1 MRSQRPS
8 LRRLMATKCPQIH
21 TSNSKHTCNI
31 WSKLYLS
38 ITYLVNKMYINKH
51 HIFSVL
57 KEQHESE
64 MSQLESLVVSSQEL
78 LGKQSKK
85 FMKELDKLVM
95 TDLTIKTLIQE
106 NDNLT
111 QAVNEMRL
119 KVNNST
125 SNNKISSSSPG
136 CDSERKGKDAIQNSW
151 LDHLLASCQSISR
164 AEGVNNIC
172 DMMWCYW
179 WVLITLL
186 IQLSDLLISW
196 HEWRLLHCTN
206 SSLYSTYLW

>member
-1 MRSQRPS
+1 
-8 LRRLMATKCPQIH
+8 
-21 TSNSKHTCNI
+21 
-31 WSKLYLS
+31 
-38 ITYLVNKMYINKH
+38 MYINKH
-51 HIFSVL
+51 YIFSVL

-95 TDLTIKTLIQE
+95 TDLTIKTLIKE

-125 SNNKISSSSPG
+125 SNNKISNSSPR
-136 CDSERKGKDAIQNSW
+136 CDSERKGKDAIQNS
-151 LDHLLASCQSISR
+151 
-164 AEGVNNIC
+164 
-172 DMMWCYW
+172 
-179 WVLITLL
+179 
-186 IQLSDLLISW
+186 
-196 HEWRLLHCTN
+196 
-206 SSLYSTYLW
+206 